1 MKKKKLYEAEL
12 VKIGNV
18 KMNLETQ
25 CIHLESATGTA
36 QAFGAMSAGNNT
48 MKKIH
53 QSVGIEKVED
63 VMMDIQD
70 EMQTA
75 EEINNAIGQSIDPAM
90 GAFDDDD
97 LMKELEEL
105 DRDDLE
111 QQMNK
116 AETGKLN
123 FPQAPSSKQGLN
135 KKEEE
140 DLRRLE
146 AELAM

>member
-1 MKKKKLYEAEL
+1 MKKKKLYEAE
-12 VKIGNV
+12 VAKISNV
-18 KMNLETQ
+18 KMTLETQ
-25 CIHLESATGTA
+25 CIHLESAAGTA
-36 QAFGAMSAGNNT
+36 QAFSAMSAGNNT

-53 QSVGIEKVED
+53 QNVGIDQVDD

-75 EEINNAIGQSIDPAM
+75 EEINNAIGQPMDPLM
-90 GAFDDDD
+90 GALDDDE

-105 DRDDLE
+105 DCDDLK
-111 QQMNK
+111 QQMNQ
-116 AETGKLN
+116 AETGKLKM
-123 FPQAPSSKQGLN
+123 PTVPSSSLN

-140 DLRRLE
+140 EIRKLQ

>member
-1 MKKKKLYEAEL
+1 MT
-12 VKIGNV
+12 
-18 KMNLETQ
+18 LETQ
-25 CIHLESATGTA
+25 CIHLESAAGTA
-36 QAFGAMSAGNNT
+36 QAFSAMSAGNNT

-53 QSVGIEKVED
+53 QNVGIDQVDD

-75 EEINNAIGQSIDPAM
+75 EEINNAIGQPMDPLL
-90 GAFDDDD
+90 GALDDEE
-97 LMKELEEL
+97 LMQELEEL
-105 DRDDLE
+105 DCEDLK

-123 FPQAPSSKQGLN
+123 MPSVPSSSLN

-140 DLRRLE
+140 EIRKLQ